1 MNYRTL
7 IIFCALIL
15 YFPNKVLSDEIQKSF
30 ELGKNLMVLSKWA
43 DAANEFKKVLK
54 NDPKHPDALFNIS
67 LCYYYLQEYDSSHQ
81 FISKLIKLMPKQAD
95 VNNLY
100 GLVKLKLNDTNA
112 AYQAFTK
119 AIDLDNK
126 FTEAFLN
133 RGKIYLDQKK
143 YWEAY
148 QDLSKAAQLDTLN
161 GAVYFNLARAE
172 HGLEKYADAI
182 EHFRLAIENNY
193 LNSDILYRRG
203 NTYFKLEKYQEAVD
217 DYTRVIMW
225 EPLNVLAYNNRS
237 FAFEKLG
244 DKHRAEQDKRFVAA
258 VELSKNL
265 NPDDVKFVR
274 YKSSD
279 SGITMLIPERFISSE
294 TRYEDST
301 IILFYPDSLLAQTH
315 PVAFRIKIIPF
326 YSKIVGSSDQA
337 VLIEYWRRSQDSAE
351 TKYYRY
357 ELFERKNKFYRSFP
371 SIFDKIIFQDEPYG
385 VPSVIM
391 NYGIIY
397 GEHLIEFNFAIAMPL
412 YLYYNQVFSK
422 MLESLSVNR
431 IL

>member
-1 MNYRTL
+1 MNFRVN
-7 IIFCALIL
+7 FIL
-15 YFPNKVLSDEIQKSF
+15 LLMLFYSPFNAFSQDTKKNF

-43 DAANEFKKVLK
+43 DAANEFTKVLNK
-54 NDPKHPDALFNIS
+54 DPKNPDALFNIS
-67 LCYYYLQEYDSSHQ
+67 LCYYYLQEYDSSYH
-81 FISKLIKLMPKQAD
+81 FISQLIKQMPNQAD

-100 GLVKLKLNDTNA
+100 GLVKLKQKDTLTALNS
-112 AYQAFTK
+112 FTK
-119 AIDLDNK
+119 AIELDNK
-126 FTEAFLN
+126 FTEAYLN
-133 RGKIYLDQKK
+133 RGKIYLDLKQ
-143 YWEAY
+143 YNDAY
-148 QDLSKAAQLDTLN
+148 KDLYKASQLDTIN
-161 GAVYFNLARAE
+161 GTVYFNLARAE
-172 HGLEKYADAI
+172 HGLERYAEAI

-193 LNSDILYRRG
+193 VNSDILYRRG
-203 NTYFKLEKYQEAVD
+203 NTYFKLEKYKEAVD

-225 EPLNVLAYNNRS
+225 DPLNVLAYNNRS

-244 DKHRAEQDKRFVAA
+244 DKHHADQDKRFVAA

-265 NPDDVKFVR
+265 NPNDVKFVR

-279 SGITMLIPERFISSE
+279 SGITMLIPERFNSSE

-301 IILFYPDSLLAQTH
+301 IILFHPDSLLAQTH
-315 PVAFRIKIIPF
+315 SVAFRIKIVPF

-337 VLIEYWRRSQDSAE
+337 VLIEHWRRSQDSAE
-351 TKYYRY
+351 GKYYRY

-371 SIFDKIIFQDEPYG
+371 SILDKIIFQDEPYG

-391 NYGIIY
+391 NYGIVY
-397 GEHLIEFNFAIAMPL
+397 GEHLIEFNFGIAMPL
-412 YLYYNQVFSK
+412 YLYYNEVFTK

>member
-1 MNYRTL
+1 MKFRAYFIVLSL
-7 IIFCALIL
+7 II
-15 YFPNKVLSDEIQKSF
+15 YFHSSAFSQDITKNF
-30 ELGKNLMVLSKWA
+30 ELGKNLMVLSKWS
-43 DAANEFKKVLK
+43 DAANEFKKVLSK
-54 NDPKHPDALFNIS
+54 DPKHPDALFNIS
-67 LCYYYLQEYDSSHQ
+67 LCYYYLQEYDSSNQ
-81 FISKLIKLMPKQAD
+81 FISQLIKLMPKQAD

-100 GLVKLKLNDTNA
+100 GLVRLKLNDTLTA
-112 AYQAFTK
+112 LKSFSK
-119 AIDLDNK
+119 SIELDSK
-126 FTEAFLN
+126 FTEAYLN
-133 RGKIYLDQKK
+133 RGKLYLDLKQ
-143 YWEAY
+143 YNEAY
-148 QDLSKAAQLDTLN
+148 KDLYKASQLDTLN

-172 HGLEKYADAI
+172 HGLERYEDAI

-193 LNSDILYRRG
+193 INSDILYRRG
-203 NTYFKLEKYQEAVD
+203 NTYFKLGNYQEAVD

-244 DKHRAEQDKRFVAA
+244 DQQRADQDKRFVAA
-258 VELSKNL
+258 VELSKSL
-265 NPDDVKFVR
+265 NPNDVKFVR

-279 SGITMLIPERFISSE
+279 SGITMLIPERFNSSE

-301 IILFYPDSLLAQTH
+301 VILFHPDSVLAQTH
-315 PVAFRIKIIPF
+315 SVAFRIKIVPF
-326 YSKIVGSSDQA
+326 YSRIVGSSDQA
-337 VLIEYWRRSQDSAE
+337 ELIEYWRRSQDSAV

-391 NYGIIY
+391 NYGIVY
-397 GEHLIEFNFAIAMPL
+397 GEHLIEFNFGIAMPL
-412 YLYYNQVFSK
+412 YFYYNEIFTK
-422 MLESLSVNR
+422 MLESFSVNR